1 LCFAFFGCNICIYYF
16 IKGLTISPRSVM
28 SQKSIDEIAEGF
40 GLSVEPATIPEHER
54 AFRVLKG
61 ANQIFIGTEDAV
73 RIFLGGYEKDRPGMF
88 EGSMY
93 GYME

>member
-1 LCFAFFGCNICIYYF
+1 
-16 IKGLTISPRSVM
+16 M
-28 SQKSIDEIAEGF
+28 SQKSIDEIADGF
-40 GLSVEPATIPEHER
+40 GLSVELALIPEHER

-73 RIFLGGYEKDRPGMF
+73 RIFLSEYEKDRPPLF